1 MTNVRSRLAAI
12 LALTIGVGAGV
23 VAQEQKPAAQAP
35 PEKATVDKPVK
46 TFALKDIAKELK
58 EGEKEDAAIVDTAK
72 LKDKKAAV
80 LFFMSEKCSVTWRY
94 EKRIGELMKDLEKKD
109 VAFYAVRCSAADTT
123 EGIKKFAETRNFDMP
138 ILNDE
143 KGEMTKF
150 YGVRQTP
157 TFVVVDK
164 KGVLR
169 FKGGFDDSPDE
180 SGVKQAYVKNAVTAV
195 LDGKDVAVKEAR
207 VFG

>member
-1 MTNVRSRLAAI
+1 MTIARAPLAAI

-23 VAQEQKPAAQAP
+23 FAQGQKPESAA
-35 PEKATVDKPVK
+35 PEKAAVDKPAK

-80 LFFMSEKCSVTWRY
+80 IFFMSEKCGTTWKY
-94 EKRIGELMKDLEKKD
+94 EKRVGQLMKDNAKKD
-109 VAFYAVRCSAADTT
+109 VAFYAVRCSARDTPDQ
-123 EGIKKFAETRNFDMP
+123 IKKFAEQRNFDMP

-150 YGVRQTP
+150 YGFVNTP
-157 TFVVVDK
+157 AFVVLDK

-169 FKGGFDDSPDE
+169 FKGGFDDSAE
-180 SGVKQAYVKNAVTAV
+180 EANVKNTYVKDALAAV
-195 LDGKDVAVKEAR
+195 LEGKEVPVKESR
-207 VFG
+207 VLG